1 MFSEPLEADIE
12 ARLNGEY
19 LWGRHCLLLREA
31 FISLPVFIA
40 FLTASAMC
48 RSSHPGIDKPTFG
61 EYNPGKCDTG
71 RFDITPLSLRIPP
84 EKEKIINRAAAKA
97 GKTKSA
103 FILEAVD
110 EKLGLVKDRER
121 NIRELAGWLPSE
133 EAKKLRESLRVFTQ
147 IHEGD
152 WD

>member
-1 MFSEPLEADIE
+1 LDADVE

-19 LWGRHCLLLREA
+19 LWGRHFAYKNGKL
-31 FISLPVFIA
+31 VF
-40 FLTASAMC
+40 ASRFCFAPK
-48 RSSHPGIDKPTFG
+48 RFGDVQIIPPGIDKPSFAQ
-61 EYNPGKCDTG
+61 YNKKNCDTG
-71 RFDITPLSLRIPP
+71 RLGIMPLSLRIPP
-84 EKEKIINRAAAKA
+84 DKEKIINRAAAKA

-110 EKLGLVKDRER
+110 EKLGLVKDRAQT
-121 NIRELAGWLPSE
+121 IKELAGWLPAE
-133 EAKKLRESLRVFTQ
+133 EAEKLRESLRVFSR

>member
-1 MFSEPLEADIE
+1 MPQ
-12 ARLNGEY
+12 
-19 LWGRHCLLLREA
+19 
-31 FISLPVFIA
+31 
-40 FLTASAMC
+40 
-48 RSSHPGIDKPTFG
+48 
-61 EYNPGKCDTG
+61 
-71 RFDITPLSLRIPP
+71 SLRISP
-84 EKEKIINRAAAKA
+84 EKEKMINKAATKA

-121 NIRELAGWLPSE
+121 AIREHAGWLPAE
-133 EAKKLRESLRVFTQ
+133 EAKKLRKSLRIFRQ

>member
-1 MFSEPLEADIE
+1 M
-12 ARLNGEY
+12 
-19 LWGRHCLLLREA
+19 
-31 FISLPVFIA
+31 
-40 FLTASAMC
+40 
-48 RSSHPGIDKPTFG
+48 
-61 EYNPGKCDTG
+61 
-71 RFDITPLSLRIPP
+71 PLSLRIPP
-84 EKEKIINRAAAKA
+84 EKEKMINRAAAKA

-121 NIRELAGWLPSE
+121 NIRELAGWLPAE